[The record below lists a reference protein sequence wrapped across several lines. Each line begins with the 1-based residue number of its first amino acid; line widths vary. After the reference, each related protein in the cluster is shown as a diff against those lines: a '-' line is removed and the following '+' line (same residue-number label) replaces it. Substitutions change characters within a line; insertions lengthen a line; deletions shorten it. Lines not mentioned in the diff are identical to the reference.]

1 MCPCRCCPCKCQSA
15 STKHMAC
22 LPVVPRWL
30 LNSRAGLAGLTN
42 GFHAFRMSKSTY
54 PCVAWRSRPPFLF
67 TRARRVVHLAANHAL
82 PTLYY
87 RREFADAG
95 ADIDGGADSG
105 SRHRR
110 VQARQSCPERR
121 QFDHSRVVWG
131 KRHYDRD
138 SKRSSII
145 LLASATMS
153 SLRLFSRLVGL
164 SGNAEVEPGE

>member
-1 MCPCRCCPCKCQSA
+1 
-15 STKHMAC
+15 MAC

-67 TRARRVVHLAANHAL
+67 TRARRVVQLAANHAL

-95 ADIDGGADSG
+95 DLLSYGSDPDEAYHTLGLYAGRILKGEKPADLPVFQPTKFQLVINLKTAKALGLAIPPSVLAIADA
-105 SRHRR
+105 
-110 VQARQSCPERR
+110 VIE
-121 QFDHSRVVWG
+121 
-131 KRHYDRD
+131 
-138 SKRSSII
+138 
-145 LLASATMS
+145 
-153 SLRLFSRLVGL
+153 
-164 SGNAEVEPGE
+164 